1 MPKPRGKSMTMR
13 VFVDSDHAGNTMTRR
28 SRTGFVVFLNQ
39 SPIYWYS
46 KKQGSCETST
56 FGSEFVAMKQACDR
70 LCQRASLQ
78 TSNDGNACGRAYSY
92 STVKVAPA
100 QMDGQGSR
108 GEQPGKLRAKREAKA
123 IMQLA
128 GRDKFQRCN
137 LHVIG

>member
-1 MPKPRGKSMTMR
+1 MISTNQDTE
-13 VFVDSDHAGNTMTRR
+13 VFSIGDRDTDTKDQTQPIAVKD
-28 SRTGFVVFLNQ
+28 GFVTFTVRFKYLGSFISYNLRDDFD
-39 SPIYWYS
+39 IDLRI
-46 KKQGSCETST
+46 KKAGQ
-56 FGSEFVAMKQACDR
+56 AMGALKHFFNNEHID
-70 LCQRASLQ
+70 
-78 TSNDGNACGRAYSY
+78 TYSY